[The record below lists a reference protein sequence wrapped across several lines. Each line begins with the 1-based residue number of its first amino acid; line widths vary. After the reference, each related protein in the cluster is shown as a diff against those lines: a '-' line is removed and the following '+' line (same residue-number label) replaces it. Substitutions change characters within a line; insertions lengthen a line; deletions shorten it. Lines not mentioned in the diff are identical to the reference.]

1 MAAKKI
7 TDKDLQAA
15 VDALRTHGTREAAA
29 HALKLNRTTYV
40 HRLNEARRNGFLA
53 AVTTPD
59 KVDSLKVEVKSLQ
72 AQLKSAQKEQLTT
85 SYVRKFIFG
94 LSEEQT
100 ALPNWLIKPS
110 KKNSKS
116 PGVPSAMWSDW
127 HWGEVV
133 SAPEIADKNEFNIKV
148 AHKRARQLFQSTV
161 DLLQNYTVNPDYPGV
176 VINLGGDMVTGDIH
190 EELTN
195 TNDMPIMPTIIDLF
209 GVLAEGLEL
218 MADNF
223 GNVFVPCVTGN
234 HGRNTKKIQNKQ
246 RHYTSFDW
254 LVYQLLA
261 KHFADDDRL
270 TFYIP
275 DGPDAIYKV
284 FNHTYLLT
292 HGDQFRGGDGIIGPI
307 GPIMRG
313 DNKKRSRN
321 SNIGLSYDTMVI
333 GHFHTLM
340 MLPKL
345 IVNGSLKGYDEYA
358 YSGNFSF
365 EVPAQALWITHPE
378 LGITISMPV
387 YTERKTNNEKAT
399 NWISIPDTKYH
410 TVT

>member
-1 MAAKKI
+1 MAQKPVSK
-7 TDKDLQAA
+7 KDLQAA
-15 VDALRTHGTREAAA
+15 VDALRAHGTREAAA
-29 HALKLNRTTYV
+29 RALKLNRGTYV
-40 HRLNEARRNGFLA
+40 HRLKVAIEKGYA
-53 AVTTPD
+53 ASVTVPD

-72 AQLKSAQKEQLTT
+72 AQLRSAQKEQLTT

-94 LSEEQT
+94 LAEEPT
-100 ALPNWLIKPS
+100 ALPGWLIKPS
-110 KKNSKS
+110 SKDKKS
-116 PGVPSAMWSDW
+116 PGVPCAMWSDW

-133 SAPEIADKNEFNIKV
+133 SSSEIANKNAFNIKI
-148 AHKRARQLFQSTV
+148 AHNRARQLFQSTV
-161 DLLQNYTVNPDYPGV
+161 DLLKNYTVNPNYPGV

-209 GVLAEGLEL
+209 GVLAEGIEL
-218 MADNF
+218 IANNF

-261 KHFADDDRL
+261 KHFKDDKRV

-275 DGPDAIYKV
+275 DGPDALYKV

-307 GPIMRG
+307 GPIIRG

-321 SNIGLSYDTMVI
+321 SNIGLGYDTMLV

-365 EVPAQALWITHPE
+365 EVPAQALWLTHPE

-387 YTERKTNNEKAT
+387 YTERKKHNEKT
-399 NWISIPDTKYH
+399 TKWVSIPNN
-410 TVT
+410 